1 MDLCRVQKPCHM
13 ANKPMFT
20 VCQSQGTRQTF
31 ELCRVPRLQAHGKGG
46 RHVTSQVFCFFCRGS
61 ALAHGKGFAVC
72 PINGTRQTTP
82 LPMSECC
89 VLFAVC
95 GTRQSLCRVYI
106 GLCRVHI
113 GLCHVLWHTSKQ
125 QSPVARAPVC
135 AGTALVC
142 GRLAAAAGFPSA
154 EAAAAAAPSHQ

>member
-1 MDLCRVQKPCHM
+1 MQKPWHT
-13 ANKPMFT
+13 AKKPMFT

-46 RHVTSQVFCFFCRGS
+46 RHVTSQVFCFFFAVGQFW
-61 ALAHGKGFAVC
+61 HGKGFAVC
-72 PINGTRQTTP
+72 PINGTRQTTS
-82 LPMSECC
+82 LPTSEYR
-89 VLFAVC
+89 VLFVVC
-95 GTRQSLCRVYI
+95 GTRQT
-106 GLCRVHI
+106 LCRVHI
-113 GLCHVLWHTSKQ
+113 GFCGVLWHTSNQ